1 MAEIETLFGDA
12 IRKHDTGTQ
21 GHKRQHLFALL
32 DNAERAARLRG
43 GVEEVL
49 REPAVERQ
57 LGE

>member
-12 IRKHDTGTQ
+12 IRKHDAGTK

-43 GVEEVL
+43 VEEVL